1 MKLSLLMHPDQLV
14 IPLVNASLIIIIIII
29 INQETI
35 SLILVTGFPT
45 VIITP
50 LYQCQLQGVRQ
61 TTLSSD
67 SFSLV
72 LSPEFAANFTPS
84 LWAIK
89 RPGAAGAGR
98 GPAEA

>member
-1 MKLSLLMHPDQLV
+1 M
-14 IPLVNASLIIIIIII
+14 
-29 INQETI
+29 
-35 SLILVTGFPT
+35 TGFPT

-89 RPGAAGAGR
+89 RPGAAGQGGGLRRLDLDKLVPIHKPGVHQQSLFAF
-98 GPAEA
+98 